1 MMPGM
6 PVPEGAP
13 RPGGMPGTMPM
24 GMMPMGGM
32 PPPGMMPGMPGMMPG
47 MMPGAPPHGM
57 MPGMPGA
64 PPMGMM
70 PPMMGGRPMP
80 GQFRGMAITHPTGL
94 SPDLLPL
101 FAPRAPVKWY
111 EPPAKPRRTQKLS
124 GVGAWVASMEE
135 PGSAEK
141 KTKTTGRKGKKSVE
155 EDDAEEGEAAASDP
169 MRKPSGVYR
178 FVRKEE
184 RLAKKREENEA
195 KSRRLAEEGLEGYK
209 PSEDPN
215 ATTDPYRTLFVGR
228 LDYEVT
234 EDKLEREFGYYG
246 AVSSVKLVR
255 DKDGKSRGY
264 GFVEFEREG
273 DMRAAYRGM
282 DDRRIEDRRII
293 VDVDRARTTKDWTPR
308 RLGGGLGKT
317 RAGGKR
323 DNVKPRGRDRTRDER
338 RERPP
343 SRDRYRRS
351 PPPRRS
357 RSPPA
362 YRRSRSPPRGRAPP
376 PPAPKSESEEE
387 EGQVGELAPPPP
399 PPQTSGDMDDDRK
412 RGRSQSRERGGRYGD
427 DYDRDGGR
435 GRRYGGYRDDRSRS
449 RSRSRE
455 RFGGGGDRK
464 RGRDRSRS
472 RSRSR
477 DRRDKRD
484 RRDYR

>member
-1 MMPGM
+1 
-6 PVPEGAP
+6 
-13 RPGGMPGTMPM
+13 
-24 GMMPMGGM
+24 
-32 PPPGMMPGMPGMMPG
+32 
-47 MMPGAPPHGM
+47 
-57 MPGMPGA
+57 
-64 PPMGMM
+64 MGMM

-101 FAPRAPVKWY
+101 FAPRPPVKWY

-124 GVGAWVASMEE
+124 GVGACVALMEE
-135 PGSAEK
+135 PGCE
-141 KTKTTGRKGKKSVE
+141 TKTTTKTGRKGKKSVE
-155 EDDAEEGEAAASDP
+155 EDDAEEGEAASDP

-195 KSRRLAEEGLEGYK
+195 KSRRLVEEGLEGYK

-338 RERPP
+338 RERPS

-449 RSRSRE
+449 RSRE

>member
-1 MMPGM
+1 M
-6 PVPEGAP
+6 
-13 RPGGMPGTMPM
+13 
-24 GMMPMGGM
+24 
-32 PPPGMMPGMPGMMPG
+32 
-47 MMPGAPPHGM
+47 
-57 MPGMPGA
+57 
-64 PPMGMM
+64 
-70 PPMMGGRPMP
+70 
-80 GQFRGMAITHPTGL
+80 
-94 SPDLLPL
+94 
-101 FAPRAPVKWY
+101 
-111 EPPAKPRRTQKLS
+111 S
-124 GVGAWVASMEE
+124 GVGACVALMEE
-135 PGSAEK
+135 PGGEK
-141 KTKTTGRKGKKSVE
+141 KIKTGRKGKKSVE
-155 EDDAEEGEAAASDP
+155 EDDAEDGEAASDP

-195 KSRRLAEEGLEGYK
+195 KSRRLVEEGLEGYK

-323 DNVKPRGRDRTRDER
+323 DNVKPRGRDRTREER
-338 RERPP
+338 RERPL

-357 RSPPA
+357 RSPP
-362 YRRSRSPPRGRAPP
+362 RGRAPP
-376 PPAPKSESEEE
+376 PPALKSESEEE

-412 RGRSQSRERGGRYGD
+412 RGRSQSRERGGRYGG

-435 GRRYGGYRDDRSRS
+435 GRRYGGYHDD

>member
-1 MMPGM
+1 MGMPGM
-6 PVPEGAP
+6 P
-13 RPGGMPGTMPM
+13 
-24 GMMPMGGM
+24 
-32 PPPGMMPGMPGMMPG
+32 
-47 MMPGAPPHGM
+47 
-57 MPGMPGA
+57 

-70 PPMMGGRPMP
+70 PPGGGPPMGMPGMPPPMGMMMPPGGGPPMGMPGMPPPMGMMMPPGGGPPMGMPGMPPMGMMMPPGGGRPLP

-101 FAPRAPVKWY
+101 FAPRPPVKWY

-124 GVGAWVASMEE
+124 GVAAYVSMLEE
-135 PGSAEK
+135 PGDDEK
-141 KTKTTGRKGKKSVE
+141 KKSVDQDDQ
-155 EDDAEEGEAAASDP
+155 EDGEAASDP

-195 KSRRLAEEGLEGYK
+195 KSRRLVEQGLEGYQ

-264 GFVEFEREG
+264 GFIEFEREG

-343 SRDRYRRS
+343 SRDGYRRS

-376 PPAPKSESEEE
+376 PPAPKSDSEEE
-387 EGQVGELAPPPP
+387 EGQVGELVAPPPP
-399 PPQTSGDMDDDRK
+399 PQAIGDMDDDRK
-412 RGRSQSRERGGRYGD
+412 RGRSHSRERGGRYGGG
-427 DYDRDGGR
+427 YDRDDGR

-449 RSRSRE
+449 RSRE

-464 RGRDRSRS
+464 RERDRSRS